1 MFHSAPDLLEDFK
14 QFLPES
20 AAQARAAAA
29 AKAAADEA
37 AGHTGHIGP
46 NGPPGS
52 GGAPSASRLP
62 PVGNF
67 PPPPSV
73 GKENKKKRGP
83 QGLSAAQE
91 PKAENSGANGT
102 SSALRGSKVCDPD
115 AATLRQFQSWQELTL
130 SARGIRSATP
140 PNPLLLNSLS
150 LSRQH

>member
-1 MFHSAPDLLEDFK
+1 LFHSAPDLLEDFK

-73 GKENKKKRGP
+73 GKENKKKRGA
-83 QGLSAAQE
+83 QGLGAVQE
-91 PKAENSGANGT
+91 PKAENNGANGT

-115 AATLRQFQSWQELTL
+115 TAILRQFHSWQELT
-130 SARGIRSATP
+130 SFGRGIRSATL
-140 PNPLLLNSLS
+140 PNHLSLNNLS
-150 LSRQH
+150 LSRRH